1 MFKKLPLKLVGLT
14 AIALVLPD
22 AVPSAQAQ
30 QLEEIIVTS
39 RQREESLLDIPLTVT
54 AFSAKDIEV
63 KGLDELTD
71 IVDFSPGFFYSEHSV
86 GKSAREF
93 RRLIFR
99 GMQSRTDI
107 QTRQSA
113 TVFIDG
119 APILGAELGSTED
132 YERIEVIKGPQSA
145 YFGRSTFSGAINAIT
160 KTPGNDFKGRLSAE
174 YGQFGTSDFGIS
186 MEGPIVEDKLS
197 LRVSGSAFNTDGQYV
212 NSANPTNRL
221 GERSTVS
228 GSATL
233 YFTPT
238 DNFSAK
244 ARFRMWNDSDGPDAG
259 TAYGSDNAP
268 ASFFNCNPGG
278 KKPLFGGAI
287 DWICGTVPETTPNL
301 IGMDL
306 RVTQPVA
313 DMISGASASVPY
325 ILDDKSIPDGFGL
338 ERNAMETSL
347 VMDWV
352 TDTDVTF
359 SSLTAL
365 HKDDFS
371 SVNDLDRRQ
380 TEGLTGILLAFP
392 SSAASYD
399 LRMSKLSD
407 FSQEFRVASA
417 DDQALRW
424 LAGATYSERDYKA
437 QTPTLASGLKLG
449 GFTDPGDF
457 FEAKT
462 SAVFGAAA
470 YDFND
475 WATLSVE
482 GRYQW
487 DKINEGDIGK
497 SELTETFKAFTPRVI
512 LDIKP
517 NEDTTIY
524 LNYARGTNPG
534 RFNPALVGRTQAELD
549 QIETQTNG
557 AGISVPEESL
567 DNFEIGLKGNLMGG
581 RAFYSVAAYYSKWR
595 DVQIPSLVSITN
607 ASGAIEILGNV
618 TAGGGAANLKGLE
631 FEGSFAATE
640 NLTLDATFAWN
651 NTDIKKFESPDA
663 TALLGNPTI
672 TGLGNQFSRTPEY
685 SGSASASYVQTIN
698 NDWDWFLR
706 SDYIYRGTTFATNAN
721 ITETG
726 SAHRINVRGGLESG
740 DLRVELYVNNLF
752 NDRTPSSLQALF
764 DLSGISGFIGARVLA
779 VGLPDKRAW
788 GVRSSYS
795 F

>member
-1 MFKKLPLKLVGLT
+1 MLRQSTTKLICLT
-14 AIALVLPD
+14 AIALVLPE
-22 AVPSAQAQ
+22 ATPSATAQ

-54 AFSAKDIEV
+54 AFSAQDIEV
-63 KGLDELTD
+63 KALDELTD

-93 RRLIFR
+93 RRLVFR
-99 GMQSRTDI
+99 GMQPRTDI

-119 APILGAELGSTED
+119 APILGAEIGSTED

-145 YFGRSTFSGAINAIT
+145 YFGRSTFAGAINAIT
-160 KTPGNDFKGRLSAE
+160 KTPGDEFKGRVNAE
-174 YGQFGTSDFGIS
+174 YGRFGTADFGVS
-186 MEGPIVEDKLS
+186 LEGPIVQDKLAV
-197 LRVSGSAFNTDGQYV
+197 RVSGSFFETDGQYT
-212 NSANPTNRL
+212 NAANPTNKL

-228 GSATL
+228 GGATL

-278 KKPLFGGAI
+278 SVFGSPI
-287 DWICGTVPETTPNL
+287 DWICGTVPETTPDL
-301 IGMDL
+301 IAMDL
-306 RVTQPVA
+306 VVTQDVA
-313 DMISGASASVPY
+313 DMISGASATVPY
-325 ILDDKSIPDGFGL
+325 ILSDKTIPDGFGL
-338 ERNAMETSL
+338 ERNALETSL

-352 TDTDVTF
+352 TDSDITL
-359 SSLTAL
+359 SSLTAF
-365 HKDDFS
+365 HKDHFS
-371 SVNDLDRRQ
+371 SVNDLDRRA
-380 TEGLTGILLAFP
+380 TEGLTGGLLGFP
-392 SSAASYD
+392 SSATAYD
-399 LRMSKLSD
+399 LRMSRLSD
-407 FSQEFRVASA
+407 FSQEFRVTSA
-417 DDQALRW
+417 DDQKLRW
-424 LAGATYSERDYKA
+424 IAGGTYSERNYKA
-437 QTPTLASGLKLG
+437 QTPTLAAGLRLG
-449 GFTDPGDF
+449 GFNDPGDF

-470 YDFND
+470 YDIND

-482 GRYQW
+482 ARYQW
-487 DKINEGDIGK
+487 DKINEGDIGGN
-497 SELTETFKAFTPRVI
+497 ELSETFKAFTPRVI
-512 LDIKP
+512 LDLKP
-517 NEDTTIY
+517 TEDTTVY

-534 RFNPALVGRTQAELD
+534 RFNPALVGRTADELS
-549 QIETQTNG
+549 QIAAQTG
-557 AGISVPEESL
+557 ADTSVPEETL
-567 DNFEIGLKGNLMGG
+567 DNFEVGLKGNLMDG

-595 DVQIPSLVSITN
+595 NVQIPNLVTITN
-607 ASGAIEILGNV
+607 AQGDLEIIGNV
-618 TAGGGAANLKGLE
+618 TAGGGKADLKGLE
-631 FEGSFAATE
+631 FEGSIAATE

-651 NTDIKKFESPDA
+651 NTDIKEFESPDA

-672 TGLGNQFSRTPEY
+672 TGLGNEFSRTPEF
-685 SGSASASYVQTIN
+685 SGSASASYFQTIN
-698 NDWDWFLR
+698 ENWDWFLR
-706 SDYIYRGTTFATNAN
+706 GDYIFRGSTWATNAN

-726 SAHRINVRGGLESG
+726 DAHRINLRAGIESS
-740 DLRVELYVNNLF
+740 DLRLEAYVTNVT
-752 NDRTPSSLQALF
+752 NDKTPSSLQALF

-779 VGLPDKRAW
+779 VGLPDRRAF